1 LCGCRDDDGDG
12 VGEGPIDC
20 GSDDGSDEKLD
31 DSDFLS
37 QLLHDTK
44 AELMVGT
51 TKGLANFE
59 TVKNQRRKIY
69 TSDRRDVPNTGPC
82 FISYLSC

>member
-1 LCGCRDDDGDG
+1 
-12 VGEGPIDC
+12 
-20 GSDDGSDEKLD
+20 
-31 DSDFLS
+31 
-37 QLLHDTK
+37 LLHDTK